1 MILFN
6 TIIVSGK
13 ANVGKTTCLKML
25 AETLLKSKDF
35 DVEFNINF
43 QKNDYWCS
51 FRLGT
56 KRIGIITFGDDEHSI
71 KRAFHFLGKCDYYI
85 CASHLYGKTVEAIL
99 YLKNEYNIINPLFV
113 NKIGTT
119 SNDKD
124 FIEKDNKA
132 FLEHLVFL
140 LNEMLKIE

>member
-35 DVEFNINF
+35 DVEFNINL

-56 KRIGIITFGDDEHSI
+56 KRIGIITFGDDEHSMTNTQS
-71 KRAFHFLGKCDYYI
+71 K
-85 CASHLYGKTVEAIL
+85 
-99 YLKNEYNIINPLFV
+99 
-113 NKIGTT
+113 
-119 SNDKD
+119 
-124 FIEKDNKA
+124 
-132 FLEHLVFL
+132 EHSTF
-140 LNEMLKIE
+140 